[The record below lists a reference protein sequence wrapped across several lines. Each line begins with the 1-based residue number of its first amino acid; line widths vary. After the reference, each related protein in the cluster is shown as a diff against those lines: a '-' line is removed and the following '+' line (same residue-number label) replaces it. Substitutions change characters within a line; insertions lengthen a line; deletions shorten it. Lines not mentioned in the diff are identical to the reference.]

1 MNKRNLSLCLAVWL
15 ALLQETCQQ
24 EGRQESFK
32 AELFLNSDDLNAGLY
47 EGEVRGRKRFGETQ
61 VPHGVGT
68 IYYFTTDKFNRV
80 NYTGDWV
87 NGQREGNGTT
97 SFKDGAVYQGGY
109 KQGLENGAGY
119 IRYENGN
126 TLDAEFVAGKIQG
139 HGVFRYSGGDQREGF
154 FKDNILDGQVIFTRS
169 DGLTVIEQ
177 WVDGK
182 QVQNSGGDVLQQH
195 EQENLQNT
203 VELETLPERNEIVQ
217 ELPQQK
223 PRPSSPQARGGLGK
237 APVWGGGEKGLI
249 EPQAR
254 GRGPGIREQTRSE
267 AAEAIRLAQQARSR
281 ARSFL
286 FDIYSGVSSD

>member
-1 MNKRNLSLCLAVWL
+1 MRMGRRYFSLSLSLAVWL
-15 ALLQETCQQ
+15 SAVQDTTQQ
-24 EGRQESFK
+24 GGRGRTEAFK
-32 AELFLNSDDLNAGLY
+32 AELFLDSNDLNAGLY
-47 EGEVRGRKRFGETQ
+47 DGEVTGRRRFGDSQ

-87 NGQREGNGTT
+87 QGEREGNGTT

-109 KQGLENGAGY
+109 KKGLENGAGF

-139 HGVFRYSGGDQREGF
+139 HGVFRYDNGDQREGF
-154 FKDNILDGQVIFTRS
+154 FKDNILDGQVIFTRV

-182 QVQNSGGDVLQQH
+182 QVQGGGDVLQQAGDEVLQQTE
-195 EQENLQNT
+195 EQEN
-203 VELETLPERNEIVQ
+203 LPERNEIPVDP
-217 ELPQQK
+217 PQTK
-223 PRPSSPQARGGLGK
+223 PVPPSPQARGGVSRS
-237 APVWGGGEKGLI
+237 AVWGAGGGGGE
-249 EPQAR
+249 EQT
-254 GRGPGIREQTRSE
+254 EQTRSA

-286 FDIYSGVSSD
+286 FDIYSGVTAK

>member
-1 MNKRNLSLCLAVWL
+1 MRGRSLCLATWIV
-15 ALLQETCQQ
+15 LQQQ
-24 EGRQESFK
+24 SSQQGSRGAGQDAFK
-32 AELFLNSDDLNAGLY
+32 AELFLNSEDLNAGLY
-47 EGEVRGRKRFGETQ
+47 EGEVTGRRRFGDSQ
-61 VPHGVGT
+61 VPHGTGT

-80 NYTGDWV
+80 NYTGDWF

-109 KQGLENGAGY
+109 HQGLEAGPGY

-139 HGVFRYSGGDQREGF
+139 HGVFRYASGDQREGF

-182 QVQNSGGDVLQQH
+182 QVQQAGGDVLQQPD
-195 EQENLQNT
+195 QEVLQET
-203 VELETLPERNEIVQ
+203 VDLETSPERNEIAQ
-217 ELPQQK
+217 E
-223 PRPSSPQARGGLGK
+223 PSSPQARGGGSR
-237 APVWGGGEKGLI
+237 APAWGAGGAGE
-249 EPQAR
+249 EPEQPR
-254 GRGPGIREQTRSE
+254 GGS
-267 AAEAIRLAQQARSR
+267 AEAIRLAQQARSR

-286 FDIYSGVSSD
+286 FDIFTGVTTGH

>member
-1 MNKRNLSLCLAVWL
+1 MTVYLT
-15 ALLQETCQQ
+15 LLQGTCQQ
-24 EGRQESFK
+24 GSRGRQESFK

-47 EGEVRGRKRFGETQ
+47 EGEVRGRKRFGDTQ

-68 IYYFTTDKFNRV
+68 IYYFTTDKYNRV

-87 NGQREGNGTT
+87 NGQREGNGST

-109 KQGLENGAGY
+109 EQGLEAGAGF

-126 TLDAEFVAGKIQG
+126 TLDAQFVAGKIQG
-139 HGVFRYSGGDQREGF
+139 HGVFRYASGDQREGF

-182 QVQNSGGDVLQQH
+182 QVQPDGDLLQQH
-195 EQENLQNT
+195 DQDAHHQENISQ
-203 VELETLPERNEIVQ
+203 ETLPERNEIEQ
-217 ELPQQK
+217 EDPRQIK
-223 PRPSSPQARGGLGK
+223 PKPSSPQARGGLSK
-237 APVWGGGEKGLI
+237 APVWGGEGGK
-249 EPQAR
+249 R
-254 GRGPGIREQTRSE
+254 GGVRIQEQTRS
-267 AAEAIRLAQQARSR
+267 EAIRLAQQARSR

-286 FDIYSGVSSD
+286 FDIYSGVSS